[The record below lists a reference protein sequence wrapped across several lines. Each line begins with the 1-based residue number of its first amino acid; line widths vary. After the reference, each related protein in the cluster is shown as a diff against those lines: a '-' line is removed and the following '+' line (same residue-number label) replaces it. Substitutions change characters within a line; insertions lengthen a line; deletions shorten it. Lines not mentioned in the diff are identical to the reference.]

1 MNSKLFA
8 TNRVLIPIDF
18 SEASLQAQE
27 LTLDFVKNPSHLH
40 VLHVIPHLN
49 PGEPGII
56 WNRLDDETRKQHVYQ
71 LFKQRFNR
79 SEYEQVHFSVAV
91 GDPVAAIVSYAKEQ
105 KIDLIVVPSHKRT
118 GLSHFFQGSVA
129 EKVIRLPPCPV
140 LVLGRENL
148 LASRE

>member
-1 MNSKLFA
+1 MNSHLFA

-27 LTLDFVKNPSHLH
+27 LTLNFVKDPSHLH

-49 PGEPGII
+49 PGEPGMI

-71 LFKQRFNR
+71 LFKQRFSR
-79 SEYEQVHFSVAV
+79 DEYERVHFSVAV
-91 GDPVAAIVSYAKEQ
+91 GDPVAAIVNYAKEQ
-105 KIDLIVVPSHKRT
+105 QIDLIVVPSHKRT

-129 EKVIRLPPCPV
+129 EKVIRLAHCPV
-140 LVLGRENL
+140 LVLGRDSFS
-148 LASRE
+148 ASKG